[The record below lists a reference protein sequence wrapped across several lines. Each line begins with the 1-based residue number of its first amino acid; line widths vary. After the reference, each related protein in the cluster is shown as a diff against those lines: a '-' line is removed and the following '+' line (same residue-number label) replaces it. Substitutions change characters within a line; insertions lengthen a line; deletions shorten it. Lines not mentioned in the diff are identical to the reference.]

1 MLSTFI
7 GLSIIPLAHAWVAE
21 QNAYCDSLCRRSPA
35 CADAT
40 HGTYCNYWAEVP
52 TCYGLYSLDNETC
65 YASDSDCLGY
75 QPVLCDVSS
84 IPTATN
90 ETLPP
95 TTTLTQL
102 LSPATALVLGLN
114 VTCGLHFNGSTSTY
128 CEGQLGPTNVTID
141 SNATTCDGIDNSTA
155 CLVSCVPILN
165 SVINGTEYHCNCTA
179 NLSTHNATVPP
190 SSDGQ
195 IPPTT
200 TTTLPA
206 STPTLPYGR
215 YCGLL
220 GDELPLMLDFTTV
233 TVDIYGGDV
242 FALTGIDFFGLDP
255 NSPAGNTLDINLSDP
270 QFTAIIGSE
279 AAFNRQIFSLSYYS
293 STNTIGGFFTA
304 RPLYDCEE
312 SLLGT
317 HSEPLLSTE
326 GEEAACFGLYTCN
339 TAYGGVCYHPAASLG
354 SPLLCRDAPLEI
366 DFTKAPSEREP
377 LVEAFPIGEYCGGS
391 TELPPDAEIINVRRS
406 AIFDIII
413 PRYFSIS
420 GIRLYDIDEGYPY
433 GNMVYDLSH
442 HRIQSMFGE
451 ILRKN
456 PGYVR
461 FTYHPRLETI
471 TAHLGHLPLHVSR
484 YLCL

>member
-52 TCYGLYSLDNETC
+52 TCYGLYSLNNDTC

-75 QPVLCDVSS
+75 QPVSCDVSS

-90 ETLPP
+90 ETFPP
-95 TTTLTQL
+95 TTTCPFTLLCPEGNLTSSCQVNTT
-102 LSPATALVLGLN
+102 SVPGNCSCSGLN

-128 CEGQLGPTNVTID
+128 CEGQLGPANVTDD
-141 SNATTCDGIDNSTA
+141 SNKTTCDGIDNSTA

-200 TTTLPA
+200 TTALPA

-304 RPLYDCEE
+304 RPVE
-312 SLLGT
+312 
-317 HSEPLLSTE
+317 LSP
-326 GEEAACFGLYTCN
+326 EAC
-339 TAYGGVCYHPAASLG
+339 
-354 SPLLCRDAPLEI
+354 
-366 DFTKAPSEREP
+366 
-377 LVEAFPIGEYCGGS
+377 
-391 TELPPDAEIINVRRS
+391 
-406 AIFDIII
+406 
-413 PRYFSIS
+413 
-420 GIRLYDIDEGYPY
+420 
-433 GNMVYDLSH
+433 
-442 HRIQSMFGE
+442 
-451 ILRKN
+451 
-456 PGYVR
+456 
-461 FTYHPRLETI
+461 
-471 TAHLGHLPLHVSR
+471 
-484 YLCL
+484 